1 MIKVIANSLD
11 DFRKKVISEM
21 SAVVVFDG
29 ENYRNYGEPKADP
42 DDLKKLESGARLCNK
57 GRDVRIVSL
66 A

>member
-1 MIKVIANSLD
+1 MIKVIANNLD